1 MAKQKQKVERKVT
14 IENHEI
20 ANFFAGPYYD
30 YAIYVLEQRAI
41 PSIIDGLK
49 PGARKIINAAFKT
62 LPNTKVETKFLDLVG
77 STMSISKYH
86 HGDSSIEGTIVT
98 LGQHFVIKRQYHA
111 FLCIDITLLRYCLG
125 GTPTVF
131 WNIL

>member
-1 MAKQKQKVERKVT
+1 MSCRKGFLVF
-14 IENHEI
+14 I
-20 ANFFAGPYYD
+20 D
-30 YAIYVLEQRAI
+30 Y
-41 PSIIDGLK
+41 
-49 PGARKIINAAFKT
+49 NAMNGT
-62 LPNTKVETKFLDLVG
+62 VSL
-77 STMSISKYH
+77 SISWRDRQDH
-86 HGDSSIEGTIVT
+86 IAHSSKNSILSRMSCNTFFSILTSFLEVIDLCPQTFLRFSHCKNVKKDITLTIKTYPSSTIVT

>member
-1 MAKQKQKVERKVT
+1 MTLT
-14 IENHEI
+14 IKT
-20 ANFFAGPYYD
+20 Y
-30 YAIYVLEQRAI
+30 
-41 PSIIDGLK
+41 PS
-49 PGARKIINAAFKT
+49 
-62 LPNTKVETKFLDLVG
+62 
-77 STMSISKYH
+77 S
-86 HGDSSIEGTIVT
+86 TIVT